1 MLYSLPAQWL
11 QHNTKKQQK
20 RSQKQQKPLRR
31 HNSQKPGI
39 PKPQKP
45 HKPQKPQRL
54 RTSYKIHI
62 VTKATKEYK
71 SQWSQDSRKPQ
82 KLEKLYK
89 SHTKP
94 RSQTEQKNTR
104 PKNIPAPKRYTWNN
118 YNCFRT
124 PTSKRSQSLMK
135 FSWDSMFNFAKNEWT
150 TIYWLVVEP
159 PLWKIWKSV
168 RMSIPNIW
176 ENKTCSKP
184 PTSIG
189 CDRTHLFFLDELT
202 KKLAE
207 GVP

>member
-45 HKPQKPQRL
+45 HKPQRL

-124 PTSKRSQSLMK
+124 PHVQAVPK
-135 FSWDSMFNFAKNEWT
+135 
-150 TIYWLVVEP
+150 
-159 PLWKIWKSV
+159 
-168 RMSIPNIW
+168 
-176 ENKTCSKP
+176 
-184 PTSIG
+184 
-189 CDRTHLFFLDELT
+189 LDEILLGQYVQLRE
-202 KKLAE
+202 KLVNNYLLVGGWATPLKNMK
-207 GVP
+207 VS